1 MHINI
6 NRFFSLA
13 LLILLTARCAED
25 SSPAESSTGQGG
37 SMTRFAIQNDFLY
50 VANHQNIEVFGLGG
64 ATFNKVGAVSVGF
77 GLETIFA
84 RGEYLYLGA
93 NDAMYIYSI
102 ANPATPEFIF
112 RYSHIESCDPVVV
125 QGNRAY
131 VTLRS
136 GTACNR
142 GVNALEIIDI
152 SDPYNPELIA
162 NYPMVSPH
170 GLGVSGKYLFLC
182 EGGAGLKVFDLT
194 DEKNISQLVSR
205 TDFFAYD
212 VIATPSKITVTGEDG
227 IFQFAYPEG
236 EAFLQLLSKIPVERD
251 QL

>member
-1 MHINI
+1 MHINL
-6 NRFFSLA
+6 NRFFPLA
-13 LLILLTARCAED
+13 LLIVLTVSCGED

-37 SMTRFAIQNDFLY
+37 SMTRFAIQNDYLY
-50 VANHQNIEVFGLGG
+50 VASHQNIEVFSLSGE
-64 ATFNKVGAVSVGF
+64 TFSKLGAVSVGF

-102 ANPATPEFIF
+102 ANPATPEFVF

-162 NYPMVSPH
+162 NYPMTSPH

-182 EGGAGLKVFDLT
+182 EGEAGLKVFDLT
-194 DEKNISQLVSR
+194 NEKDISLLVSR

-212 VIATPSKITVTGEDG
+212 VIASSQKVTVTGEDG
-227 IFQFAYPEG
+227 IFQFVYPEG
-236 EAFLQLLSKIPVERD
+236 EEFLQLLSKIPVERD
-251 QL
+251 QF